1 MITSEVYLERSGWA
15 SKNGFRTHTLL
26 PLAVYFGLVR
36 ANSHI
41 LIVPQKSM
49 FGQN

>member
-1 MITSEVYLERSGWA
+1 MITPEVYLERSGWA

-41 LIVPQKSM
+41 LFVPQKPM
-49 FGQN
+49 YGQD